1 MRRIAL
7 LLALVL
13 AWAPAEAAAP
23 TNWRQLVAIKD
34 GKRLEHWHAA
44 WTTGLREA
52 RAGGAGAAI
61 ADDPALF
68 DPDRAF
74 ADQPAPPA
82 GDYRCRHLDIGA
94 RPGAPSLVADA
105 WGRCRI
111 EGGDDGRWLVTGLDG
126 VQRVSGTIY
135 TDTDRRAVFLG
146 TIAFAEERR
155 PAAYGHAAGRDM
167 AGVVERIGEGRWRL
181 ALPFPP
187 LGGALALVEF
197 SAR

>member
-1 MRRIAL
+1 MIRRCSTQIGRSPISRRRR
-7 LLALVL
+7 
-13 AWAPAEAAAP
+13 PATIAAATSTSGLAP
-23 TNWRQLVAIKD
+23 VHR
-34 GKRLEHWHAA
+34 RLSR
-44 WTTGLREA
+44 T
-52 RAGGAGAAI
+52 
-61 ADDPALF
+61 
-68 DPDRAF
+68 
-74 ADQPAPPA
+74 
-82 GDYRCRHLDIGA
+82 
-94 RPGAPSLVADA
+94 PGVV
-105 WGRCRI
+105 CRI